1 MDTELMMNTRA
12 LIEYQMFINAVAHYY
27 KEWHMIMDELENA
40 RKKHPDFPK
49 DDVIHMTA
57 IMAEEAGEAIQAA
70 NDVVYGDK
78 SLEPLRRELA
88 QTAAMCIRCLVN
100 LEDRA

>member
-1 MDTELMMNTRA
+1 MDRA
-12 LIEYQMFINAVAHYY
+12 NRLQMLYAAIYDTDKKMYKIMTDILKAH
-27 KEWHMIMDELENA
+27 LEA
-40 RKKHPDFPK
+40 LEKHRDDWP
-49 DDVIHMTA
+49 DDVIYMTA

-70 NDVVYGDK
+70 NNAVHDGA

-88 QTAAMCIRCLVN
+88 QTAAMCIRCLVH

>member
-1 MDTELMMNTRA
+1 MDRA
-12 LIEYQMFINAVAHYY
+12 NRLQMLYAAIYDTDKKMYKIMTDILKAH
-27 KEWHMIMDELENA
+27 LEA
-40 RKKHPDFPK
+40 LEKHR
-49 DDVIHMTA
+49 DDWPEDVVHMTA
-57 IMAEEAGEAIQAA
+57 IMAEEAGEAVRAA
-70 NDVVYGDK
+70 NNAVHEGD